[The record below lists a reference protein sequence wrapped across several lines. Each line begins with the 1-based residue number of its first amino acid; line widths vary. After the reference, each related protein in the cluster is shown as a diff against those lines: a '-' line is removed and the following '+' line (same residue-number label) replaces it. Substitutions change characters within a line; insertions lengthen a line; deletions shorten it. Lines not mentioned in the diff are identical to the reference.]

1 MVLITIYWEYIF
13 APIQILGQV
22 TAFLLCFGEV
32 GQTGTALQT
41 AGYHSHTAY
50 TASEQKGFYAYT
62 YNIVLYYNFIG
73 FGAEKRGT

>member
-1 MVLITIYWEYIF
+1 MVLITIYWGYTF

-41 AGYHSHTAY
+41 AGYHSHTVTAY
-50 TASEQKGFYAYT
+50 TALEQKGFYANT
-62 YNIVLYYNFIG
+62 YDIVLD
-73 FGAEKRGT
+73 A